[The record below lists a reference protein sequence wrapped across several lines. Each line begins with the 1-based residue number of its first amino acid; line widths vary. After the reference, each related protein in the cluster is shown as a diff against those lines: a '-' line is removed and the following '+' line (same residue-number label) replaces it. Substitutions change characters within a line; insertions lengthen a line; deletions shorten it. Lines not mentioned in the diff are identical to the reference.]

1 MANYRV
7 NAEKQ
12 QITVGTNLTAAEKEI
27 VAIYAAQGYKLVP
40 SKSKGVK
47 RINKAAMEKWLKKE
61 GNEEKKAAFEAA
73 LADGGFLKAMKEFR
87 NSFKNDE
94 EKKKALDEI
103 KKLVK

>member
-12 QITVGTNLTAAEKEI
+12 QITVGTNLSAAEKEI

-61 GNEEKKAAFEAA
+61 GNEARKEAFEAD
-73 LADGGFLKAMKEFR
+73 LKDGGFLVAMKKFR
-87 NSFKNDE
+87 NSFKNEE
-94 EKKKALDEI
+94 EKKAALEDI